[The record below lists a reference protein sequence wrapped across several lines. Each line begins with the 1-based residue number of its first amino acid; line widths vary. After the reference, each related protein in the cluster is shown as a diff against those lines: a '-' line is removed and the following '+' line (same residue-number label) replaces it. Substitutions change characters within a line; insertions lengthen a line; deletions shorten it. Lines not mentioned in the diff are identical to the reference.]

1 MELDSK
7 TFPSRVIR
15 VINLPFKNFCSSCF
29 VYFPVISTLSWPI
42 NAGITEC
49 VPLSWLCNLMKLF
62 LLNFFFFLIWSRIE
76 SLISWR
82 LGYLI
87 SVELD
92 LTFSYAFSGL
102 ETATKAIT
110 LIHQGCWHVDR
121 KNSRADVKT
130 GNLSFRINP
139 VFRINFLLKK
149 KKKRLFWF
157 NFLLHSG
164 MFFRW
169 NLVLRQ

>member
-1 MELDSK
+1 MCSTILVMQSNE
-7 TFPSRVIR
+7 TFFI
-15 VINLPFKNFCSSCF
+15 
-29 VYFPVISTLSWPI
+29 
-42 NAGITEC
+42 E
-49 VPLSWLCNLMKLF
+49 
-62 LLNFFFFLIWSRIE
+62 FFFFLIWSRIE

-139 VFRINFLLKK
+139 VFRINFFTQKK
-149 KKKRLFWF
+149 KKKDFSGLISYYILGCFSDETWF
-157 NFLLHSG
+157 SG
-164 MFFRW
+164 NKSKFMEI
-169 NLVLRQ
+169 NKVTP